1 MIKTIHSYWAYLVL
15 FFLLIAVYRAI
26 SCTVLKKEY
35 NPKMFRVA
43 LFTLIVS
50 HIQTLIAFLLYFT
63 SNRFL
68 LWFDLGLVEI
78 IKTPIH
84 RMYLVEHPI
93 INIIAV
99 VFITVGYSKHKKN
112 RLSTQKYK
120 TLALYNSVALV
131 LILSQIPWDVW
142 PPN

>member
-1 MIKTIHSYWAYLVL
+1 MIKIIHSYWAYLVL

-26 SCTVLKKEY
+26 SCIILKKEY

-43 LFTLIVS
+43 LITLIVS
-50 HIQTLIAFLLYFT
+50 HIQILIAFLLYFT

-112 RLSTQKYK
+112 RLSAQKYK
-120 TLALYNSVALV
+120 TLALYHSMALV
-131 LILSQIPWDVW
+131 LILSRIPWSVW
-142 PPN
+142 PN

>member
-15 FFLLIAVYRAI
+15 FVLLIAVYRAI
-26 SCTVLKKEY
+26 SGTVLKKEY

-50 HIQTLIAFLLYFT
+50 HTQILIAFLLYFT

-84 RMYLVEHPI
+84 RMYLIEHPI

-112 RLSTQKYK
+112 RLSVQKYK
-120 TLALYNSVALV
+120 TLTLYYFVALV
-131 LILSQIPWDVW
+131 LILSRIPWNVW
-142 PPN
+142 PN

>member
-26 SCTVLKKEY
+26 SCTILKKEY

-43 LFTLIVS
+43 LITLIVS
-50 HIQTLIAFLLYFT
+50 HTQILIAFLLYFT

-112 RLSTQKYK
+112 RLSAQKYK
-120 TLALYNSVALV
+120 TLALYYSVALV
-131 LILSQIPWDVW
+131 LILSRIPWSVW
-142 PPN
+142 PN

>member
-1 MIKTIHSYWAYLVL
+1 MIKIIHSYWAYLVL

-26 SCTVLKKEY
+26 SCIILKKEY

-43 LFTLIVS
+43 LITLIVS
-50 HIQTLIAFLLYFT
+50 HIQILIAFLLYFT

-112 RLSTQKYK
+112 RLSAQKYK
-120 TLALYNSVALV
+120 TLALYHFVALV
-131 LILSQIPWDVW
+131 LILSRIPWSVW
-142 PPN
+142 PN

>member
-1 MIKTIHSYWAYLVL
+1 MIKIIHSYWAYLVL

-26 SCTVLKKEY
+26 SCTILKKEY

-43 LFTLIVS
+43 LITLIVS
-50 HIQTLIAFLLYFT
+50 HIQILIAFLLYFT

-68 LWFDLGLVEI
+68 FWFDLGLVEI

-112 RLSTQKYK
+112 RLSAQKYK
-120 TLALYNSVALV
+120 TLTLYYFVALV
-131 LILSQIPWDVW
+131 LILSRIPWNVW
-142 PPN
+142 PN